1 MQILD
6 RLDKISEKDFR
17 TLLGAGSLSSLSRRH
32 PAFPGCL
39 AANPSSDEAI
49 YDLANAYFQNHDD
62 SQASQLLQQAS
73 ADAKNDGA
81 YLALLGDVYARLGRP
96 GPAIEV
102 LRKAILT
109 SPNDD
114 EYYLSL
120 VLTQLHAGNPE
131 TPIRHT
137 ATRG

>member
-62 SQASQLLQQAS
+62 SQALQLLQQAS